1 MNEILYGFA
10 LVITYLG
17 RFLVAL
23 AIFLAVVAL
32 VDWLVRT
39 RRINPFNP
47 LARFFR
53 RSVDPLMAPVERR
66 IVAAGGLPSHA
77 PWWSLVIVVVGGIL
91 VLSALRFVHAQL
103 VELEIALGGGIGGM
117 YRFLVRTTFG
127 VLTLALIVRIV
138 ASWFRVSPWSPW
150 VRWSF
155 VLSEPILRPLR
166 QVVPMLGMFDVT
178 PIIAYILL
186 QILEGVFLSLGR

>member
-17 RFLVAL
+17 RFLVVL
-23 AIFLAVVAL
+23 AVFLAVVAL

-53 RSVDPLMAPVERR
+53 RSVDPVMAPVERR

-103 VELEIALGGGIGGM
+103 VELEIALGGGVGGI

-150 VRWSF
+150 VRWSY